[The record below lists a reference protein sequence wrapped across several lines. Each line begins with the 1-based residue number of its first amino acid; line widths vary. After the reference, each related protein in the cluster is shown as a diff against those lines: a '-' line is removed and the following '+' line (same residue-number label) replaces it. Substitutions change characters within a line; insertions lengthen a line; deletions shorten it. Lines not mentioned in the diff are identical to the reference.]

1 MSMNSKEYNFLS
13 IRYVAMA
20 LSILLML
27 ISLGSLITKGLNKGI
42 DFTGGFLIEV
52 SYQQAPTISQV
63 RSDLAGGGF
72 PEAIVQN
79 FGGSKDL
86 MIRILP
92 REGVDNKAV
101 GKQIIAILDNSSN
114 KAELRGSEFIDPQVG
129 EELTDQGGLAM
140 IFALIMIMIY
150 IIIRFQ
156 WKFSIGAV
164 AALIHD
170 VLITIGVFSFFQVS
184 FDLAVL
190 AAILAVIGYSLNDT
204 IVIFDRIREN
214 FRLLRKIETL
224 TILNKSINQTINR
237 TVITSGTTLLVL
249 CALYFIGGK
258 SLEGFSLALII
269 GVVIGT
275 YSSIYVATTSI
286 FLLDVSTSDLLQVK
300 KEQIDLPGITL
311 SNQYIARDEGMH
323 CMLSIEIVKLFERAP
338 ESS

>member
-1 MSMNSKEYNFLS
+1 MNSKEYNFLS

-27 ISLGSLITKGLNKGI
+27 ISSGSLITKGLNKGI

-92 REGVDNKAV
+92 REGIDNKVV

-214 FRLLRKIETL
+214 FRLLRKTETL
-224 TILNKSINQTINR
+224 TILNKSINQTISR

-249 CALYFIGGK
+249 SALYLIGGK

-269 GVVIGT
+269 GVIIGT
-275 YSSIYVATTSI
+275 YSSIYVATTSV

-300 KEQIDLPGITL
+300 KEQID
-311 SNQYIARDEGMH
+311 DGM
-323 CMLSIEIVKLFERAP
+323 P
-338 ESS
+338 

>member
-1 MSMNSKEYNFLS
+1 MNSKEYNFLS

-27 ISLGSLITKGLNKGI
+27 ISLGSLMTKGLNKGI

-92 REGVDNKAV
+92 REGIDNKAV
-101 GKQIIAILDNSSN
+101 GKQIIEILNNSSN

-214 FRLLRKIETL
+214 FRLLRKTETL
-224 TILNKSINQTINR
+224 TILNKSINQTISR

-249 CALYFIGGK
+249 SALYFIGGK

-269 GVVIGT
+269 GVIIGT

-300 KEQIDLPGITL
+300 KEQID
-311 SNQYIARDEGMH
+311 DGM
-323 CMLSIEIVKLFERAP
+323 P
-338 ESS
+338 

>member
-92 REGVDNKAV
+92 REGIDNKAV
-101 GKQIIAILDNSSN
+101 GKQIIEILNNSSN

-214 FRLLRKIETL
+214 FRLLRKTETL
-224 TILNKSINQTINR
+224 TILNKSINQTISR

-249 CALYFIGGK
+249 SALYLIGGK

-269 GVVIGT
+269 GVIIGT
-275 YSSIYVATTSI
+275 YSSIYVATTSV

-300 KEQIDLPGITL
+300 KEQID
-311 SNQYIARDEGMH
+311 DGM
-323 CMLSIEIVKLFERAP
+323 P
-338 ESS
+338 